1 MSLGAA
7 IAAIFA
13 FFALGYHGIGLD
25 WWGNCKYTSFT
36 HVNSHSRQW

>member
-25 WWGNCKYTSFT
+25 WWGNCKDASFL
-36 HVNSHSRQW
+36 RR